1 MTSIPQKSGLQ
12 PQGQSPSTQAAS
24 SHSPSPSLSGK
35 TSPLPAPNSTAARS
49 YASATKKSA
58 TDSTAAP
65 VTVGGSSQH
74 GKSTSVSP
82 VSGKPMQQSSQSPG
96 VTIVNGAPAS
106 ASQGDHSRKP
116 SVTITSAGT
125 SGFIPNG
132 GPASRPNSLQFGF
145 ANSQSSP
152 NMGNPAVLATQP
164 QSGLGVSP
172 SMNPRVT
179 SPQTSPSP
187 IPQPASSGG
196 RPPPSSYQSQGNV
209 PNFGSFGDAG
219 DANMRSGS
227 QAPLG
232 PGSQST
238 HLRRESSQSTHSDM
252 SSHMGSGPGR
262 GSYPHQGG
270 RGRGYSQSGYQGQ
283 MPYSPGPSFRS
294 PNQPRGGPNMGPQ
307 FHAPNQGR
315 PLAPFP
321 NSPHQRSPA
330 LATAHPATPQMN
342 QVPMAHPQM
351 PPQPYAAYG
360 QHMAPQTTTRILS
373 FLFIFLLKP
382 PSSSLRRC
390 SASSCSIF

>member
-12 PQGQSPSTQAAS
+12 PQGQSTSTQAAS

-35 TSPLPAPNSTAARS
+35 TSPLPAPTPTAARS

-65 VTVGGSSQH
+65 VTLGGSSQH

-82 VSGKPMQQSSQSPG
+82 VSGKPMQQPSQSPG

-172 SMNPRVT
+172 SMNPRVI

-219 DANMRSGS
+219 DANVSHGIFLDADWKREGRITAGVSANMTLRVRANFLLLADALRS
-227 QAPLG
+227 
-232 PGSQST
+232 
-238 HLRRESSQSTHSDM
+238 SS
-252 SSHMGSGPGR
+252 
-262 GSYPHQGG
+262 
-270 RGRGYSQSGYQGQ
+270 
-283 MPYSPGPSFRS
+283 SPWPWFSVDPSPS
-294 PNQPRGGPNMGPQ
+294 
-307 FHAPNQGR
+307 
-315 PLAPFP
+315 
-321 NSPHQRSPA
+321 
-330 LATAHPATPQMN
+330 
-342 QVPMAHPQM
+342 
-351 PPQPYAAYG
+351 
-360 QHMAPQTTTRILS
+360 RIL
-373 FLFIFLLKP
+373 P
-382 PSSSLRRC
+382 VY
-390 SASSCSIF
+390 AQ

>member
-82 VSGKPMQQSSQSPG
+82 VSGKPMQQFSQSPG

-219 DANMRSGS
+219 DANVSRGILLT
-227 QAPLG
+227 QIENKRRHIPAVYL
-232 PGSQST
+232 QNVT
-238 HLRRESSQSTHSDM
+238 QRVFAYFILVADALRFSS
-252 SSHMGSGPGR
+252 
-262 GSYPHQGG
+262 
-270 RGRGYSQSGYQGQ
+270 
-283 MPYSPGPSFRS
+283 SPWSWFSVDPSPS
-294 PNQPRGGPNMGPQ
+294 
-307 FHAPNQGR
+307 
-315 PLAPFP
+315 
-321 NSPHQRSPA
+321 
-330 LATAHPATPQMN
+330 
-342 QVPMAHPQM
+342 
-351 PPQPYAAYG
+351 
-360 QHMAPQTTTRILS
+360 RIL
-373 FLFIFLLKP
+373 P
-382 PSSSLRRC
+382 VNTQ
-390 SASSCSIF
+390 